1 MECQTNKVEGS
12 PLVVNFF
19 VFVFVFVFVFLFQT
33 DGISMGRRI
42 KRAGK
47 GKKKCEG
54 KLSQEDLDYLAKN
67 TSMSEESIQ
76 EFYQASC

>member
-19 VFVFVFVFVFLFQT
+19 VIQT

-47 GKKKCEG
+47 GKKKPEG

>member
-1 MECQTNKVEGS
+1 MGS

-19 VFVFVFVFVFLFQT
+19 VFVFVFVFQT
-33 DGISMGRRI
+33 DEISMGRRI

-47 GKKKCEG
+47 GKKKPEG